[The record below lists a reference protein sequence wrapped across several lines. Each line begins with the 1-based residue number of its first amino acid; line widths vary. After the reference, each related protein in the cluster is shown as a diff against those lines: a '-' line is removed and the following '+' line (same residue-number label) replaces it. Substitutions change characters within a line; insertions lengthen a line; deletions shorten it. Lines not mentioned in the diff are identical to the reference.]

1 MKLGEQNLKKYS
13 DFKLPNIMK
22 LRIFLII
29 IIIILSLIFFPAGCK
44 PGKIIEEETSS
55 KVNSTNSSG
64 SENLTEYTEVIPAE
78 ITNLIKTADKYY
90 RSSEYGLARNNY
102 RKAEIAIN
110 NSDLSEQTKQEL
122 KDSFYFRYKKVKE
135 IIETTGV
142 HYGNAMMLEYEQ
154 RYDEAKKELEAA
166 LAIYPKYDEALEA
179 YENLKAIMGME

>member
-13 DFKLPNIMK
+13 DFKLLKIIK
-22 LRIFLII
+22 LQIFLII
-29 IIIILSLIFFPAGCK
+29 IIIILSLIFFSAGCK
-44 PGKIIEEETSS
+44 PGKIIEEEASS
-55 KVNSTNSSG
+55 KVNNTNSSG
-64 SENLTEYTEVIPAE
+64 SENLTGYTEVIPAK

-90 RSSEYGLARNNY
+90 KSGEYGLARNDY
-102 RKAEIAIN
+102 RKVEIAIDD
-110 NSDLSEQTKQEL
+110 SDLSKQTKQKL
-122 KDSFYFRYKKVKE
+122 KASFYFRYKKVKE
-135 IIETTGV
+135 IIETAGI